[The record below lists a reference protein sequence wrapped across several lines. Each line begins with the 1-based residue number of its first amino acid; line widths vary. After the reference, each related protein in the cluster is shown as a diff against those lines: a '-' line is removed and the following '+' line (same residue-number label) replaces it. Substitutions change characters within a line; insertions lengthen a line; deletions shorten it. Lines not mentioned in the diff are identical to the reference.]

1 MMSSIRL
8 YEGDMAVLTKTFKK
22 MENRMAEFGSKM
34 AAIASEVQSLQ
45 VQSTVN
51 RLATAVVPESRGQR
65 QHQHKRLTLL

>member
-1 MMSSIRL
+1 M
-8 YEGDMAVLTKTFKK
+8 T
-22 MENRMAEFGSKM
+22 EFGSKM